1 MRQVTAPDG
10 TVHVVRIE
18 WIGNRIRRAPSDLRE
33 RIGRGRK
40 RTGKVVDGSEDVA
53 DGCLAVP
60 DEFFLIAIVI
70 VAVVLFFVFVT
81 PLLAGLVEILALALI
96 AFGVWSFRILFRRPW
111 RIVHE
116 TSDGPVERCLVV
128 GWRRSQR
135 VMRDAADEVAATGG
149 ARQALQFRD
158 HVHPIDVEGPES
170 SSTA

>member
-40 RTGKVVDGSEDVA
+40 RTGKVVDAGEDVPS
-53 DGCLAVP
+53 GCIPVP
-60 DEFFLIAIVI
+60 DEFALVAIVV
-70 VAVVLFFVFVT
+70 VAVLLFFVFVT
-81 PLLAGLVEILALALI
+81 PLLAGLIELLALALI
-96 AFGVWSFRILFRRPW
+96 AFGVWGFRILFRRPW

-128 GWRRSQR
+128 GWRRSHR
-135 VMRDAADEVAATGG
+135 VMNDAADEVAETGE
-149 ARQALQFRD
+149 ARQALRFRD

-170 SSTA
+170 DA